1 MIVQVVSV
9 IVCFPRPSPL
19 TQLGLL
25 RQANLV
31 TTPSRKWYNIN
42 FDIPPRRN
50 RTHQRAYARY
60 LYHWRHWVENVFMRL
75 KGWRAIATRYA
86 KNAQSVLAAV
96 QIRRL
101 FLGFKIL

>member
-1 MIVQVVSV
+1 
-9 IVCFPRPSPL
+9 
-19 TQLGLL
+19 
-25 RQANLV
+25 
-31 TTPSRKWYNIN
+31 
-42 FDIPPRRN
+42 
-50 RTHQRAYARY
+50 
-60 LYHWRHWVENVFMRL
+60 VENVFIPIPNENHSFVGASLATPGLITVLQQRASQAKPLHGSASKVYFSLGKGIMRL